1 MIDFENKYDNDV
13 AYSYDDYVEEQ
24 EQEQEDLGQEDYNF
38 EKYQEQMIEHLI
50 DTIREDI

>member
-1 MIDFENKYDNDV
+1 MYNFDNYDNDI

-24 EQEQEDLGQEDYNF
+24 KDDLEQEEYNF

-50 DTIREDI
+50 DTIRKDI

>member
-1 MIDFENKYDNDV
+1 MYDMDKYDNDM

-24 EQEQEDLGQEDYNF
+24 NDDLEQEEYNF

>member
-1 MIDFENKYDNDV
+1 MYDFSNYDNDM
-13 AYSYDDYVEEQ
+13 AYSYDDYIEEKDEKLDQ
-24 EQEQEDLGQEDYNF
+24 EEYNF

>member
-1 MIDFENKYDNDV
+1 MYNWDNYDNDI

-24 EQEQEDLGQEDYNF
+24 EQDLGKDDYDF

-50 DTIREDI
+50 DTVREDI